1 VQGTYGALL
10 ASRLI
15 NASFISVGDI
25 LRENSSRN
33 KHIAKVLNSGAL
45 VDDALVN
52 AAVLQCLE
60 EKIHAKRIANTN
72 QKYRIILDG
81 YPRTDRQAS
90 LLDKWPIELHP
101 KLAVQLDVPER
112 ICLTKILGRRK
123 CILCNKSLN
132 VNGVLDEFG
141 FDMPP
146 MLPDDNSDECR
157 TLNCNPVHWKKRD
170 DDTIDTIQ
178 FRMDVYRR
186 ETEPVLQY
194 WEEKGL
200 LLRFIPYKGIKEID
214 NLVSLIEK
222 RIGKST

>member
-1 VQGTYGALL
+1 MT
-10 ASRLI
+10 SRLI

-45 VDDALVN
+45 VDDAIVN
-52 AAVLQCLE
+52 NGVLQCLE
-60 EKIHAKRIANTN
+60 DKIHANRIDNSN
-72 QKYRIILDG
+72 QIYRIILDG
-81 YPRTDRQAS
+81 YPRTDRQAT
-90 LLDKWPIELHP
+90 LLDKWPIELRP
-101 KLAVQLDVPER
+101 QLAVQLDVPER

-132 VNGVLDEFG
+132 VNGVLDKFG

-146 MLPDDNSDECR
+146 MLPDDNADECR
-157 TLNCNPVHWKKRD
+157 TLNCNPDVHWKKRD
-170 DDTIDTIQ
+170 DDTIDTVQ
-178 FRMDVYRR
+178 YRMDVYRR

-194 WEEKGL
+194 WEEKGQ

-214 NLVSLIEK
+214 NLVSLIET
-222 RIGKST
+222 RIWKST